1 MDQQPRET
9 VLLVDDE
16 PHVVALVKK
25 MLLRAGYS
33 VLSATDP
40 EEAIR
45 LVEAQEAGID
55 LLLTDVAMPQL
66 NGREL
71 ADRLKAMRR
80 GLRVLY
86 MSGFMKEALLKY
98 YSISIAGIPFVQ
110 KPFTPETLASRVREV
125 LDAPAAE
132 AAGSGGEMR

>member
-1 MDQQPRET
+1 MDEQQRET

-16 PHVVALVKK
+16 PHVVTLVKK
-25 MLLRAGYS
+25 MLLREGYA

-45 LVEAQEAGID
+45 IAQTREAGID

-71 ADRLKAMRR
+71 ADQLRAIRR

-98 YSISIAGIPFVQ
+98 YSISITGIPFLR
-110 KPFTPETLASRVREV
+110 KPFTEEVLASKVREV

-132 AAGSGGEMR
+132 AAGQGGEMR

>member
-1 MDQQPRET
+1 VDQQPET

-16 PHVVALVKK
+16 PHVVTLVKK
-25 MLLRAGYS
+25 MLLREGYT

-45 LVEAQEAGID
+45 IAEERNARID

-80 GLRVLY
+80 GLPVLY

-98 YSISIAGIPFVQ
+98 YSISITGIPFLQ
-110 KPFTPETLASRVREV
+110 KPFTEETLARKVREV

-132 AAGSGGEMR
+132 AAGWAGEMR